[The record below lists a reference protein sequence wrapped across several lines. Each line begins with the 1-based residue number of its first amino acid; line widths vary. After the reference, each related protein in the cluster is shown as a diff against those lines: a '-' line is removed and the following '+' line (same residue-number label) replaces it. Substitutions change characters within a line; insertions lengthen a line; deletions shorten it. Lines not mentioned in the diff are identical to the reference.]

1 MKDLSLEEFEET
13 IKSSTSTLIEFWSPA
28 CFACIDAETF
38 LLKLEQAYKNR
49 CNLAKVNV
57 EQSDLIAT
65 YNLIKL
71 PTFILFKNSVELAR
85 VTGYK
90 NKENDIERI
99 IRLNL

>member
-1 MKDLSLEEFEET
+1 MKNLSFKSFEEV
-13 IKSSTSTLIEFWSPA
+13 IKSNTPTLIEFWSPT
-28 CFACIDAETF
+28 CFSCIDAEKF
-38 LLKLEQAYKNR
+38 LLKLEQAYENR
-49 CNLAKVNV
+49 CNLAKVNI
-57 EQSDLIAT
+57 EQGRLIT
-65 YNLIKL
+65 THNLTKL